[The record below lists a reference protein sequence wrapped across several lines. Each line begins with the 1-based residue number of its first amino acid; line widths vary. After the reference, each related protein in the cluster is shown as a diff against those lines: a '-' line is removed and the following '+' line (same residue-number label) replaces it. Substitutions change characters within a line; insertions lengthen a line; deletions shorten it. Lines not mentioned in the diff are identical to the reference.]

1 MTITAFYSGFSI
13 SCGLPLKITKRNDIM
28 KVHMNELIQSIATAL
43 DIVEN
48 ELLGASTY
56 HGKRIAV
63 LCSLMGK
70 ELGMTDSEIKAV
82 TTSALFHDNALTEYI
97 LYMHEN
103 NEPEMNLKLHCEYGQ
118 RNLEKIPL
126 DFDVDGLVL
135 YHHEEADGKG
145 PFGKKEGEIP
155 LGAALIAI
163 ADTIDV
169 ENHLQRLSVSDI
181 PVIRKIAEDDSGKRF
196 TKTAVEAFLAIFN
209 EDVLESLR
217 DENIVNTAEKMLPEW
232 QSEVEGDS
240 MLHIASLTA
249 GIIDF
254 KSPFTRKHSVQIA
267 NRAWVMGGYYGF
279 DPEKRA
285 KVYLAASL
293 HDLGKLATPN
303 KILDKPDKLTDE
315 EFGVI
320 KSHVKGTYDML
331 SGITGFEEICHWA
344 SSHHEKL
351 DGSGYHFGIGDE
363 DLDFVD
369 RLLACTDIYQ
379 AVSEERPYHAR
390 RSHEETMPI
399 LWSMAEKGFIDKEIV
414 NDFDTVMAIYS
425 NKDVPPP
432 EI

>member
-1 MTITAFYSGFSI
+1 
-13 SCGLPLKITKRNDIM
+13 M
-28 KVHMNELIQSIATAL
+28 KVHMNELIQTIATAL

-70 ELGMTDSEIKAV
+70 KLGMTEAEIKAV

-118 RNLEKIPL
+118 RNIRKIPM

-145 PFGKKEGEIP
+145 PFGKRDGEFP
-155 LGAALIAI
+155 VGAALIAI
-163 ADTIDV
+163 ADMIDV
-169 ENHLQRLSVSDI
+169 ENHLQRLPAGGISDI
-181 PVIRKIAEDDSGKRF
+181 QKIAKEQSGKRF
-196 TKTAVEAFLAIFN
+196 TKTASEVFLETFTK
-209 EDVLESLR
+209 DVLESLR
-217 DENIVNTAEKMLPEW
+217 DENIVSTAGEMLPVW
-232 QSEVEGDS
+232 QSEVKSDS
-240 MLHIASLTA
+240 MMHIASLTA

-285 KVYLAASL
+285 KVHLAASL

-303 KILDKPDKLTDE
+303 AILDKPGKLTDD
-315 EFGVI
+315 EFGTI
-320 KSHVKGTYDML
+320 KAHVKGTYDML
-331 SGITGFEEICHWA
+331 SGITGFEEVCHWA

-351 DGSGYHFGIGDE
+351 DGSGYHFGLDGSE
-363 DLDFVD
+363 LDFVD

-379 AVSEERPYHAR
+379 AVSEERPYHPR
-390 RSHEETMPI
+390 RSHDETMPI
-399 LWSMAEKGFIDKEIV
+399 LWSMAEKGFIDKDIV

-425 NKDVPPP
+425 LKDVPPP
-432 EI
+432 EF

>member
-1 MTITAFYSGFSI
+1 
-13 SCGLPLKITKRNDIM
+13 M
-28 KVHMNELIQSIATAL
+28 KVHMNELVQSIATAL

-48 ELLGASTY
+48 EVLGASTY

-70 ELGMTDSEIKAV
+70 ELGLNDSEIKAV
-82 TTSALFHDNALTEYI
+82 TTSALFHDNALTEYVQ
-97 LYMHEN
+97 YMYEN

-118 RNLEKIPL
+118 RNIEKIPL
-126 DFDVDGLVL
+126 EFDVSGLVL

-145 PFGKKEGEIP
+145 PFGKRDDEIP
-155 LGAALIAI
+155 LGAAIIAI

-169 ENHLQRLSVSDI
+169 ENHLQTLSEKDI
-181 PVIRKIAEDDSGKRF
+181 ASIQKEAGEQSGKRF
-196 TKTAVEAFLAIFN
+196 TKTAVETFQTVLKK
-209 EDVLESLR
+209 DVLESLR
-217 DENIVNTAEKMLPEW
+217 DEYIVETAGKILPAW
-232 QSEVEGDS
+232 QSEVKSDS
-240 MLHIASLTA
+240 MMHIASLTA

-267 NRAWVMGGYYGF
+267 NRAWMMGGYYGF

-303 KILDKPDKLTDE
+303 AILDKPDKLTDE

-320 KSHVKGTYDML
+320 KAHVKGTYDML
-331 SGITGFEEICHWA
+331 CGITGFEEICHWA

-351 DGSGYHFGIGDE
+351 DGSGYHFGIGAKE
-363 DLDFVD
+363 LDFVD
-369 RLLACTDIYQ
+369 RLLAVTDIYQ
-379 AVSEERPYHAR
+379 AVNEERPYHPR

-399 LWSMAEKGFIDKEIV
+399 LWSMAEKGFIDKDIV

-425 NKDVPPP
+425 NRDVPPP
-432 EI
+432 EL